1 MARTVHRAV
10 CPFDFLESRMQTNP
24 VRSPGATAKKSARPF
39 RLGARRLTRTHL
51 LLGQRP
57 QVARW
62 GTELLRDVSAALSRD
77 VGAAVEV
84 EGHLVDAAVHPE
96 RELEL
101 GAVFA
106 LVELSAV
113 GGTAIVELEVP
124 LVFAALSR
132 LAGTGMRPA
141 PVAELTRLEE
151 STLVY
156 LVLSAL
162 AAMRGHG
169 AWVGRLGPRLSAVSM
184 RRSDVVTRVDARQPY
199 VAVSLTASVEGVKAG
214 GRVLLPARAVQSAF
228 QELPMEQEGDA
239 AARVLAASVP
249 ARCLMGRSPLQASA
263 VDALSAGDV
272 VLFEDVRLR
281 DGRLEGKGRLLTRGF
296 ALRGEFRGEGFSTG
310 SVHPHAARLESDMVA
325 TNKRSEAMPPL
336 PVDVE
341 IELTRVLLPL
351 SELAALKPGTLLPLR
366 VNASSPVLLRVGDR
380 VVARAEL
387 VEIEGEVGAR
397 ILALLP

>member
-1 MARTVHRAV
+1 MET
-10 CPFDFLESRMQTNP
+10 
-24 VRSPGATAKKSARPF
+24 SPGRSTPSPAKKPMRPY
-39 RLGARRLTRTHL
+39 RLGMRRLTRAHL

-62 GTELLRDVSAALSRD
+62 GAEVLREVGAALARD

-84 EGHLVDAAVHPE
+84 EGHLVDAAVQPE
-96 RELEL
+96 RELAL
-101 GAVFA
+101 GVVFA

-124 LVFAALSR
+124 LVFAALAR
-132 LAGTGMRPA
+132 LAGTGLRPG
-141 PVAELTRLEE
+141 PVTELTRLEE

-156 LVLSAL
+156 LLLSAL

-169 AWVGRLGPRLSAVSM
+169 AWMRRLGPRLSAVSM
-184 RRSDVVTRVDARQPY
+184 RRSDVLTRVDARQPY
-199 VAVSLTASVEGVKAG
+199 VAVALSLSVEGVKAG
-214 GRVLLPARAVQSAF
+214 GRVLLPARAVQTAF
-228 QELPMEQEGDA
+228 QELPVEPGTDLAPQ
-239 AARVLAASVP
+239 VLAASVP
-249 ARCLMGRSPLQASA
+249 ARCLVGRSPLQLAA

-272 VLFEDVRLR
+272 VLFEGVRLR
-281 DGRLEGKGRLLTRGF
+281 DGRLLGRGQLIARGF
-296 ALRGEFRGEGFSTG
+296 VLRGEFLADGFSTG
-310 SVHPHAARLESDMVA
+310 SVRSHAARQESDMVV

-351 SELAALKPGTLLPLR
+351 SELAALKPGTLLPLH

>member
-1 MARTVHRAV
+1 MET
-10 CPFDFLESRMQTNP
+10 
-24 VRSPGATAKKSARPF
+24 SPGRAPSPAKKSARPF
-39 RLGARRLTRTHL
+39 RLGAARRLTRAHL

-62 GTELLRDVSAALSRD
+62 GAELLRDVGAALARD
-77 VGAAVEV
+77 VGADVTVA
-84 EGHLVDAAVHPE
+84 GHLVDAAVQPE
-96 RELEL
+96 RELAL
-101 GAVFA
+101 GVVFG

-124 LVFAALSR
+124 LVFAALAR
-132 LAGTGMRPA
+132 LAGTGLRPG
-141 PVAELTRLEE
+141 PVTELTRLEE

-156 LVLSAL
+156 LLLSAL
-162 AAMRGHG
+162 AAMRGHD
-169 AWVGRLGPRLSAVSM
+169 AWMRRLAPRLSAVSM
-184 RRSDVVTRVDARQPY
+184 RRSDVLTRVDARQPY
-199 VAVSLTASVEGVKAG
+199 VAVSLSLSVEGLKAG
-214 GRVLLPARAVQSAF
+214 GRVLLPARAVQTAF
-228 QELPMEQEGDA
+228 QELPEESAEDIAPRG
-239 AARVLAASVP
+239 LTASVP
-249 ARCLMGRSPLQASA
+249 ARCLVGRSPLQPLA

-272 VLFEDVRLR
+272 VLFEGVSLQ
-281 DGRLEGKGRLLTRGF
+281 DGRLQGKGRLVTRGF
-296 ALRGEFRGEGFSTG
+296 ALDGEFRADGFSTG
-310 SVHPHAARLESDMVA
+310 CVRSYAARQEKDMVA

-341 IELTRVLLPL
+341 IELTRLLLPL
-351 SELAALKPGTLLPLR
+351 SELAALKPGTLLPLH